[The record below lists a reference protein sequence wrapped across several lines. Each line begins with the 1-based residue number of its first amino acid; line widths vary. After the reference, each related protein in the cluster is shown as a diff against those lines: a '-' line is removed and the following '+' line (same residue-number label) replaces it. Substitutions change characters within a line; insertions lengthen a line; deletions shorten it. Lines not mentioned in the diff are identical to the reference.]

1 MIMMHPEWDGLPM
14 GQDYLALAVLD
25 GKPVGGVAEGEP
37 LLDPSGPEAGPS
49 LDAAGVEGK
58 RCLIRPQRLGE
69 FLRVHQGVLLVC
81 HDVAT
86 FHWTVAEHL
95 LRCKD
100 WTAWE
105 ILWDF
110 ARGCR
115 LHDVRLFD
123 QLFHLFVQGG
133 NPQPRGLEKLAA
145 YWMMPVGPCAEND
158 GGVDQHAFK
167 VVQAAHLIS
176 AIYLGQ
182 KRYVEQIPEVFNLS
196 PEVLARFGPFGL
208 GVQVKG
214 TIALGR
220 ASRSGLRVR
229 KDIIPELLRRCREA
243 YRESSRRLAK
253 HAGSRGCF
261 SWSGDEVRRGNS
273 GLPDMKKEKLR
284 AWLGHAIA
292 SASGLHNIPFE
303 PPRDPEGEVS
313 TKPEFWGDLALIQ
326 PEIRA
331 WTILW
336 TAATVERALERLD
349 ADGRLHPR
357 YEVASGIL
365 SLDPNLEQL
374 RRLSRTPVFEAPPGY
389 RLVVGRLPDLV
400 LRCQAEV
407 CERLGGE
414 SQLGGLFRKGVD
426 PTRFIAQDLYSVTRL
441 GAWDDESLRQ
451 RFDMLAGGAPAAFEP
466 WMKRAYD
473 ALEQEFNE
481 LEEITLDRLGQEFD
495 GFETE
500 AQDLFE
506 HWKSLAGKQLRREFD
521 RLEEED
527 PAGFERWMRVTRTL
541 LDAVPRGMA
550 ALHVR
555 EILRRDADIDITPAD
570 VERYTRG
577 LVDVV
582 LPDLGWFL
590 EDETLPILA
599 RWLGCKLED
608 LGGLIVA
615 ESPGTTA
622 AALRNLIAG
631 RTKNPGAF
639 AELRAVCTHE
649 RNREQLMA
657 GEGSLELYHAVF
669 GGNVVCPGGRVRR
682 ALHFT
687 TASAHQH
694 VAMADDVMKVV
705 LFEVVAAGYEL
716 VACAADEFVVQ
727 ITEDPSEQATLRR
740 IAQTAEEA
748 AGEFLI
754 EFPTSAAARSM
765 RRRVAW

>member
-1 MIMMHPEWDGLPM
+1 MMHPEWDGLPM
-14 GQDYLALAVLD
+14 SQDYLALAVLD
-25 GKPVGGVAEGEP
+25 GKPVGGIAEAEP
-37 LLDPSGPEAGPS
+37 LLDPSGPEVGPF

-69 FLRVHQGVLLVC
+69 FLRVHRGVLLVC

-86 FHWTVAEHL
+86 FHWSVAEHL
-95 LRCKD
+95 LRCED
-100 WTAWE
+100 WTGWK

-115 LHDVRLFD
+115 VHDVQLFD
-123 QLFHLFVQGG
+123 QLFRLVLQGG
-133 NPQPRGLEKLAA
+133 NPQPRELEKLAA
-145 YWMMPVGPCAEND
+145 DRMPVGPRMEKD
-158 GGVDQHAFK
+158 GGFDQHAFK
-167 VVQAAHLIS
+167 DLPAAHLIS
-176 AIYLGQ
+176 AIFLGQ
-182 KRYVEQIPEVFNLS
+182 KKYVDQIPEVFNLS
-196 PEVLARFGPFGL
+196 PEVVARFGPFGL

-229 KDIIPELLRRCREA
+229 KDIIPELRRRCRDA
-243 YRESSRRLAK
+243 YRESSRRLEA
-253 HAGSRGCF
+253 HADSRSCF
-261 SWSGDEVRRGNS
+261 SWSGGEVRRGNS

-284 AWLGHAIA
+284 GWLGHAIA

-303 PPRDPEGEVS
+303 PPRDPEGKVS

-336 TAATVERALERLD
+336 TAASVERALERLD

-357 YEVASGIL
+357 YEIASGIL

-374 RRLSRTPVFEAPPGY
+374 RRLSRTPMFEAPPGY

-426 PTRFIAQDLYSVTRL
+426 PTRYVAQDLYSVTRL
-441 GAWDDESLRQ
+441 AAWDDEALRQ
-451 RFDMLAGGAPAAFEP
+451 RFNMLAGGASVAFEP

-473 ALEQEFNE
+473 ALEQEFRE
-481 LEEITLDRLGQEFD
+481 LEEITRDRLGQTCS
-495 GFETE
+495 GFESE

-506 HWKSLAGKQLRREFD
+506 AWKSLANKELRREFD

-527 PAGFERWMRVTRTL
+527 PAGLDRWLRVTRTL

-555 EILRRDADIDITPAD
+555 EILRRDADIDIALAKA
-570 VERYTRG
+570 EQYAFSM
-577 LVDVV
+577 VDVV
-582 LPDLGWFL
+582 LPDLGWVL

-599 RWLGCKLED
+599 RWLGCKVED
-608 LGGLIVA
+608 LGGLIVS

-649 RNREQLMA
+649 RNREQLMS
-657 GEGSLELYHAVF
+657 GEGSLEFYNAVF
-669 GGNVVCPGGRVRR
+669 AGNVVNPGGRVRR

-694 VAMADDVMKVV
+694 LAMADDVMKVV
-705 LFEVVAAGYEL
+705 LFEVVAAGFEL

-740 IAQTAEEA
+740 IAQAAEEA
-748 AGEFLI
+748 AAEVLF
-754 EFPTSAAARSM
+754 EFPPCCEIRLVAA
-765 RRRVAW
+765 W

>member
-1 MIMMHPEWDGLPM
+1 MIMTHPEWDGLPM

-25 GKPVGGVAEGEP
+25 GKPVGGKAEAKP
-37 LLDPSGPEAGPS
+37 LLDPSGPEVGPF

-69 FLRVHQGVLLVC
+69 FLRVHHGVLLVC
-81 HDVAT
+81 YDVAA

-95 LRCKD
+95 FRCED

-105 ILWDF
+105 ILWEF
-110 ARGCR
+110 AHGCR

-123 QLFHLFVQGG
+123 QLFYLLLHGG
-133 NPQPRGLEKLAA
+133 NPQPKGLEKLAA
-145 YWMMPVGPCAEND
+145 YWMRTVGPCGEKV
-158 GGVDQHAFK
+158 GGGDQLAFQ

-182 KRYVEQIPEVFNLS
+182 KKYVDQIPETFNLS
-196 PEVLARFGPFGL
+196 PEFLARFGPFGL

-229 KDIIPELLRRCREA
+229 KDVIPELRRRCREA
-243 YRESSRRLAK
+243 YRESSRRLEK
-253 HAGSRGCF
+253 HAASRSCF
-261 SWSGDEVRRGNS
+261 SWSGGEIRLGKS

-284 AWLGHAIA
+284 GWLGHAID

-303 PPRDPEGEVS
+303 PPHDPERKVS
-313 TKPEFWGDLALIQ
+313 TRPEFWGDLALIQ

-331 WTILW
+331 WTTLW

-407 CERLGGE
+407 CEILGGE
-414 SQLGGLFRKGVD
+414 SQLGGLFRAGVD
-426 PTRFIAQDLYSVTRL
+426 PTRFIARDLYSCTRIA
-441 GAWDDESLRQ
+441 AWDDESLRQ
-451 RFDMLAGGAPAAFEP
+451 RFDMLAGGDPAAFEP

-473 ALEQEFNE
+473 ALVQEVGE
-481 LEEITLDRLGQEFD
+481 LKERTRGGLGQKFNL
-495 GFETE
+495 FYTK

-506 HWKSLAGKQLRREFD
+506 VWKSLANKELWREFD

-527 PAGFERWMRVTRTL
+527 PAGFERWMQVTRTL

-555 EILRRDADIDITPAD
+555 EILRRDADIDITLA
-570 VERYTRG
+570 EAEQYTLS

-582 LPDLGWFL
+582 LPELGWL
-590 EDETLPILA
+590 LDDETLPILA
-599 RWLGCKLED
+599 RWLGCKVEA

-615 ESPGTTA
+615 ESLETMA

-631 RTKNPGAF
+631 RTKNSGAF
-639 AELRAVCTHE
+639 AKMRAVCTDQ

-657 GEGSLELYHAVF
+657 GEGSLELFQAVF
-669 GGNVVCPGGRVRR
+669 ARMVRSPTGRLCM
-682 ALHFT
+682 APHFT
-687 TASAHQH
+687 RAGAQQH
-694 VAMADDVMKVV
+694 VALADDAMKLV
-705 LFEVVAAGYEL
+705 LFKLVAAGFEL
-716 VACAADEFVVQ
+716 VACAAGEFVIQ
-727 ITEDPSEQATLRR
+727 ITEDPPEQATLRR
-740 IAQTAEEA
+740 IARTAEEA
-748 AGEFLI
+748 GGEVLI
-754 EFPTSAAARSM
+754 EFPPRCEIRLVAA
-765 RRRVAW
+765 W